1 MTGRQSD
8 ARPMRAIYRPQPF
21 LNQNDQKDKK
31 PAAEKLSVF
40 LSGKKGSFPERKAE
54 HEEHERGERALC
66 GAA

>member
-8 ARPMRAIYRPQPF
+8 ARLMRVIYRPQPF

-40 LSGKKGSFPERKAE
+40 LSGKKNLFPERKAE
-54 HEEHERGERALC
+54 REEYERGERALC